1 MPVLLS
7 PSHSLTRISLGILI
21 AANLSAQTPAP
32 VASPQA
38 AWTKKTPWGEPDLS
52 GVWQQRFVD
61 KNGRPVVGLDLAA
74 FTDIPYQPWSKEK
87 YDYNKTSKGQAYDPE
102 SACLPAGVPRST
114 GLPYPFRLLQ
124 QPGLIAM
131 LIEGNVHTYRMI
143 FMDGKPHPEDV
154 NPTWMG
160 HSTGKWEGTTLVIDS
175 VGFNDKTWLDPG
187 GHVHTDKL
195 HTIERFTRT
204 NKQTIDYKII
214 IDDAGAYTKPY
225 EGGFNLRYSENQELF
240 EYVCQQANYASEL
253 MVGDKTKVD
262 RTSQIVP

>member
-1 MPVLLS
+1 MSGPIRIVIAGCFLTCLLLAQ
-7 PSHSLTRISLGILI
+7 P
-21 AANLSAQTPAP
+21 AAA
-32 VASPQA
+32 PQA
-38 AWTKKTPWGEPDLS
+38 NQAPAATQAWTKKTPWGESDLS

-61 KNGRPVVGLDLAA
+61 KNGRPVVGLDLADFA
-74 FTDIPYQPWSKEK
+74 DIPYQPWSKEK

-143 FMDGKPHPEDV
+143 LMDGKPHPPDV

-160 HSTGKWEGTTLVIDS
+160 HSIGKWDGTTLVIDT

-187 GHVHTDKL
+187 GHIHTDEL
-195 HTIERFTRT
+195 HTIERFTRLSET
-204 NKQTIDYKII
+204 ALRYEFTID
-214 IDDAGAYTKPY
+214 DPGAYTKPWGWSY
-225 EGGFNLRYSENQELF
+225 VLVGHPDWEII
-240 EYVCQQANYASEL
+240 EYVCNENNKDVEH
-253 MVGDKTKVD
+253 MINGNK
-262 RTSQIVP
+262 